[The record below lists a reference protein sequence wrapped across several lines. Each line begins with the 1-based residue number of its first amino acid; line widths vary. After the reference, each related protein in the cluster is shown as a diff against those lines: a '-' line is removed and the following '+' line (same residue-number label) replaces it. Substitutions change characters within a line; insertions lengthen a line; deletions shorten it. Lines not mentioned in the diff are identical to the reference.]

1 MRRETKALLKDILR
15 DYPQLEKR
23 IKQRREEIMHPTFDR
38 DDNIGGGRSN
48 VPSNYLERRIIKM
61 NDDEELQ
68 VLIKEKRLIEQCLD
82 EADEETQIII
92 KEVYMGRT
100 PQYSLS
106 GLIAAEKIYCS
117 QTRAYKLR
125 DDFFNDLA
133 RKMRIK
139 YM

>member
-68 VLIKEKRLIEQCLD
+68 TLIKEKQLIDLCLD
-82 EADEETQIII
+82 ESDEETQTII

-106 GLIAAEKIYCS
+106 GLIAAGKIYCS

-133 RKMRIK
+133 GKMRIK

>member
-61 NDDEELQ
+61 SDDEELR

-82 EADEETQIII
+82 EANEETQIII
-92 KEVYMGRT
+92 REVYMGRT

-106 GLIAAEKIYCS
+106 GLIAAGKIYCG

-133 RKMRIK
+133 GKMRIK